1 MCAPNT
7 KLYRS
12 RAAVSKVNEMHCA
25 AGANTKPLHNISDFF
40 QNVAL
45 LRREIFEEKS
55 RYRTPKR
62 NTKSITRLYMYDRE
76 YKYKLLTI

>member
-7 KLYRS
+7 NLYRS

-25 AGANTKPLHNISDFF
+25 AGANTKPLHNISDFS

-62 NTKSITRLYMYDRE
+62 NTKIITRMYDRE